1 MVGGVKHGPSMTRL
15 IAMAFSKNAI
25 PSGGGVADGMAAL
38 MPDRF
43 REGMKKAEDEALKMM
58 QAVKSVPENPFGDN
72 NEAIAEYIVEL
83 ALEEKME
90 RWKKKRA
97 NI

>member
-1 MVGGVKHGPSMTRL
+1 
-15 IAMAFSKNAI
+15 
-25 PSGGGVADGMAAL
+25 
-38 MPDRF
+38 
-43 REGMKKAEDEALKMM
+43 MKKAEDEALKMM